1 MLSGPSGVGKGSV
14 LAAALALRPELRV
27 GVSMTTRPPRPG
39 ETEGVDYFFVTRE
52 EFAALVREGQLL
64 EHAKFSGNWYGTPR
78 AQVLAELAAGATVV
92 LEIDLAGARQ
102 VKQAVPEAFTVFVE
116 PPSMVELA
124 NRLRSRGT
132 EDGDEVDRRLRVA
145 ESEVAQAHE
154 FDAVL
159 VNTDIVETAQALLDL
174 LDASEV

>member
-1 MLSGPSGVGKGSV
+1 M
-14 LAAALALRPELRV
+14 
-27 GVSMTTRPPRPG
+27 
-39 ETEGVDYFFVTRE
+39 
-52 EFAALVREGQLL
+52 
-64 EHAKFSGNWYGTPR
+64 
-78 AQVLAELAAGATVV
+78 LAELAAGATVV